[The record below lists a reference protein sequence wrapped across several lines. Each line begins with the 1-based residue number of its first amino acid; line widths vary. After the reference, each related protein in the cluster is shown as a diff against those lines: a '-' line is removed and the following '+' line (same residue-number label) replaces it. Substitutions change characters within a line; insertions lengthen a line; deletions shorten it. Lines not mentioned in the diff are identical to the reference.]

1 MSGLDKMK
9 TRILEEAKSSAD
21 EILAAA
27 RAQADALLEKAKAD
41 AEEEAGKIG
50 RQAEH
55 DSAVYV
61 QRAESSADMRRKQA
75 MLAAKQQVITEVLD
89 EAYDAVLNL
98 DGSVYFS
105 LMEKLLE
112 KYVLPEDG
120 VICFSQKDLARMPDD
135 FRGKAEKIA
144 AQKGGSLKFSD
155 EPGRMEGGFLLI
167 YGGIEENC
175 TVRAVFDSMREELSD
190 RVNSLLFG

>member
-9 TRILEEAKSSAD
+9 ARILEEAESSAE

-55 DSAVYV
+55 DGAVYV
-61 QRAESSADMRRKQA
+61 QRAESSADMHRKQA

-89 EAYDAVLNL
+89 KAYDAVLNL

-112 KYVLPEDG
+112 KYVLPEEG
-120 VICFSQKDLARMPDD
+120 VICFSQKDLARMPEE
-135 FRGKAEKIA
+135 FRRKTAEIA
-144 AQKGGSLKFSD
+144 ARKGGSLKFAD
-155 EPGRMEGGFLLI
+155 TPGRMDGGFLLI

-175 TVRAVFDSMREELSD
+175 TVRAVFDSMHEELSD